1 MRSHLLSIA
10 LCAGL
15 FGAAAQ
21 AAPVALSINSGISV
35 QAYSGSAAVNAGNL
49 DISDNLFY
57 IREQEVNGVQS
68 WYLFYDPRG
77 RQTVQ
82 ATLDFGAP
90 ILDVITT
97 SAGLASSVGTYGVDV
112 DGDGSFD
119 DYANR
124 ALMGLENNDS
134 VGWTLGGS
142 TLTIDWSAIDPGD
155 HVRVLLQ
162 MPTQAV
168 PEPGSLALAGLA
180 LGGLL
185 LTGRRA
191 QAKAR

>member
-1 MRSHLLSIA
+1 MPTMRSLLKHLVMA
-10 LCAGL
+10 AGL
-15 FGAAAQ
+15 SAAVAH
-21 AAPVALSINSGISV
+21 AAPVAVTLTGATSV

-57 IREQEVNGVQS
+57 IREQQVSGVQS
-68 WYLFYDPRG
+68 WYLFYDPQG
-77 RQTVQ
+77 RQSVQ

-97 SAGLASSVGTYGVDV
+97 SRGLADTVGTYGVDV
-112 DGDGSFD
+112 DGDGVFD
-119 DYANR
+119 DYATR
-124 ALMGLENNDS
+124 TLMGLENSDS
-134 VGWTLGGS
+134 VNWTLGGS
-142 TLTIDWSAIDPGD
+142 TLAINWSAIDPGD
-155 HVRVLLQ
+155 HVRVLV
-162 MPTQAV
+162 QAV

-191 QAKAR
+191 KAKAR